1 MTVGQSFVTVD
12 DLMCQIRARRV
23 VGSGAI
29 WSGAI
34 WRRRPLVRVVDGVSF
49 AIPRGRTLGLVGES
63 GSGKTTIARAM
74 LGLIATASGRVSIDG
89 ERVTAGR
96 DAAWR
101 RHRRRMQM
109 VYQDAAGALDRRMT
123 VAAQLCEPLDI
134 HGISNPSDRPDVVR
148 LRLAEVGLGAD
159 LGGRY
164 PHELSGGQRQR
175 VVLARALMVD
185 PDLLVCDEPVSALDV
200 SVQAQVL
207 GLLEDLTVARG
218 LTMLF
223 ISHDL
228 RVVRQIADRI
238 AVLYLGRIVE
248 EGPAEAVLPGRW
260 WRQRPAG
267 GKKGAP
273 SSGGRRRTPRRAL
286 RAAVSIRAAQT
297 CRRSAGRRI
306 PGRSSWRM
314 AAGSLVICG
323 RGRVWRD
330 SLSHRP
336 PDPRLAHPAA
346 DRDLCLRGAA
356 RLRRSGACN
365 PVGRCTGRGD

>member
-1 MTVGQSFVTVD
+1 MTDGQEFVIVD
-12 DLMCQIRARRV
+12 DLVCEVRARRP
-23 VGSGAI
+23 AI
-29 WSGAI
+29 SGAI

-74 LGLIATASGRVSIDG
+74 LGLAAAAGGRVVVGG
-89 ERVTAGR
+89 EAVGTGR

-101 RHRRRMQM
+101 QQRRRMQM

-123 VAAQLCEPLDI
+123 VAAQLREPLDI
-134 HGISNPSDRPDVVR
+134 HNISNPSDRPDFVR

-159 LGGRY
+159 LGERY

-207 GLLEDLTVARG
+207 GLLEDLTAARG

-228 RVVRQIADRI
+228 RVIRHIADRI

-248 EGPAEAVLPGRW
+248 EGPAEAVLHDPQHPYTRALVVAAAVRRRDCRAVVTGEAPDPAA
-260 WRQRPAG
+260 RPAG
-267 GKKGAP
+267 CGFHPRCPDVRAVCRMQDP
-273 SSGGRRRTPRRAL
+273 RVVTMADGRRVACHL
-286 RAAVSIRAAQT
+286 RQ
-297 CRRSAGRRI
+297 GE
-306 PGRSSWRM
+306 G
-314 AAGSLVICG
+314 
-323 RGRVWRD
+323 
-330 SLSHRP
+330 
-336 PDPRLAHPAA
+336 PA
-346 DRDLCLRGAA
+346 
-356 RLRRSGACN
+356 
-365 PVGRCTGRGD
+365 

>member
-248 EGPAEAVLPGRW
+248 EGPAEAVLQDPQHPYTR
-260 WRQRPAG
+260 ALV
-267 GKKGAP
+267 AAAT
-273 SSGGRRRTPRRAL
+273 GRRQKGGAIVRGEAPDPAARPSGCGFHPRCPDVQAVCRTQDPR
-286 RAAVSIRAAQT
+286 AVIMAD
-297 CRRSAGRRI
+297 GRRVACHLWQ
-306 PGRSSWRM
+306 GE
-314 AAGSLVICG
+314 G
-323 RGRVWRD
+323 
-330 SLSHRP
+330 
-336 PDPRLAHPAA
+336 LA
-346 DRDLCLRGAA
+346 
-356 RLRRSGACN
+356 
-365 PVGRCTGRGD
+365 